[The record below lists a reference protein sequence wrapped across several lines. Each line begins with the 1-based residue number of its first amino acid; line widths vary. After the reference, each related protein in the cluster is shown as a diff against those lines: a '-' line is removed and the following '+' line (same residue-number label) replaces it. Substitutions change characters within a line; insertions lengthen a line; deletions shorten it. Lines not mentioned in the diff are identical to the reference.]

1 MTNSYCGSVDVKY
14 ANKHKEL
21 IERALYGN
29 TAWHKL
35 RERIYESSNKDL
47 ELIEREMPFSIKK
60 ASRILH
66 QQFIKFMDIQDL
78 DERTDKNGGYTIF
91 SEAFSKFA
99 PNVSRAKLDSSSEGA
114 SYDDE

>member
-1 MTNSYCGSVDVKY
+1 
-14 ANKHKEL
+14 
-21 IERALYGN
+21 
-29 TAWHKL
+29 
-35 RERIYESSNKDL
+35 
-47 ELIEREMPFSIKK
+47 
-60 ASRILH
+60 
-66 QQFIKFMDIQDL
+66 MDIQDL